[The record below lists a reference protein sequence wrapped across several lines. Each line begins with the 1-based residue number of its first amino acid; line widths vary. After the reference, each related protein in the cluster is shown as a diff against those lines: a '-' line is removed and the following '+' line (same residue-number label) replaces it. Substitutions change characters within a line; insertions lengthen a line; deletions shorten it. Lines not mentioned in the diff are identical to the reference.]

1 MTVILG
7 RQWEWVT
14 LVFASFGIGEG
25 SILLELLGTDDG
37 SEIGYSNG
45 MSDGNKYGN
54 LDRST
59 LGEYIFGSEVRSEVI
74 YFVGS

>member
-1 MTVILG
+1 M
-7 RQWEWVT
+7 
-14 LVFASFGIGEG
+14 VFDFFGIGEV

-54 LDRST
+54 LDIFT
-59 LGEYIFGSEVRSEVI
+59 LGE
-74 YFVGS
+74 

>member
-1 MTVILG
+1 MTVILE

-14 LVFASFGIGEG
+14 MVFAFFGIGEG

-37 SEIGYSNG
+37 AEIGYSNG

-59 LGEYIFGSEVRSEVI
+59 LGE
-74 YFVGS
+74 